1 MPAQSSVSHDEPAIA
16 SQKPET
22 GITTDIPV
30 ATFAPPAPP
39 TSSLPSEQASARLG
53 ATRPTNTVMAKV
65 MFYVVCV
72 TGSIVGLLVIAVI
85 VTVIREQKPNIPP
98 VNVAIQPPVVHN
110 PPVASVP
117 PIEADASI
125 KICFDLSN
133 WKRDGGGLTFHLKA
147 KTFIDPGPQF
157 VAEFFDKDNVK
168 INEST
173 VLVASTMRPGDIIE
187 ESIYI
192 FPEKLNRTVRIKLA
206 SRRFVP

>member
-1 MPAQSSVSHDEPAIA
+1 MSVQSSASHDETAIA
-16 SQKPET
+16 SHKPET

-39 TSSLPSEQASARLG
+39 TPSLPSEQANARPD
-53 ATRPTNTVMAKV
+53 APRPTNTLMARI

-98 VNVAIQPPVVHN
+98 VIAQQHVANQPPVVHN
-110 PPVASVP
+110 PPVVSIP

-147 KTFIDPGPQF
+147 KTYIDPGPQF

-173 VLVASTMRPGDIIE
+173 VLVGSTMRPAT
-187 ESIYI
+187 S
-192 FPEKLNRTVRIKLA
+192 LRRA
-206 SRRFVP
+206 STLSLKNSTGLFG